1 MSRNASTCP
10 TPADHYGILKVRAE
24 PAVGSGRRA
33 ALWRWSRE
41 VADYLGNT
49 PTVAR
54 ASYVDPRVLDL
65 YRDRT
70 TIAKALSELGEV
82 PSPQDALAQE
92 VIEAAVLEML
102 RTGAEPDEVLKAP
115 TLTVGGVPA
124 TRRTARPK
132 ARR

>member
-1 MSRNASTCP
+1 MPN
-10 TPADHYGILKVRAE
+10 PAGSLWNSQGTAE
-24 PAVGSGRRA
+24 QAVGSGRRA

-41 VADYLGNT
+41 VADYRGNT

-54 ASYVDPRVLDL
+54 ASYVDPQVLDL

-92 VIEAAVLEML
+92 VIEAALLEML
-102 RTGAEPDEVLKAP
+102 RTGAERDEVLKAP
-115 TLTVGGVPA
+115 TLTDGGVPA